1 MSAVITEFMVW
12 NSQLNTMSKLN
23 IDLENLKILPDQVK
37 SLLEDLT
44 NVKSDQK
51 SIYDIVRKVKDRG
64 SLK

>member
-1 MSAVITEFMVW
+1 
-12 NSQLNTMSKLN
+12 MSKLN